1 MPKYTFK
8 EIVSK
13 CDVKRNIKEGE
24 KVEAACPVC
33 GSDHHLYITKAEDE
47 KVLAFCQHCKAKLP
61 DVLKA
66 LGMKPGES
74 PVAAKAP
81 APAEP
86 KKPKDHGK
94 RVERIV
100 YTYRDPDGREAY
112 CKIREKFEDGHKKFT
127 FLYTRPDG
135 VVVYKKPK
143 PCNNLYNLD
152 RLAAAKKTETLYIV
166 EGEKCADS
174 MTAAG
179 FLAASTNTGAES
191 PNLSETDKEILGKFS
206 NKIVI
211 PDNDDPGRGYAEF
224 WQQKQGAR
232 ILHLLEIWPDCPKKG
247 DIADYFQ
254 AGGDP
259 DKIRNY
265 QFPAQEEAAA
275 PDLETCQD
283 ERIVEYFNT
292 LDKAQMTS
300 PKLFERIHAIKDTVK
315 RQRVESLA
323 TFRASDLAIK
333 REFDK
338 NYKAF
343 MQEQAKK
350 GNGNQEEHYT
360 QFPGQPL
367 QLRCGEWY
375 CDEQGVRKFVLL
387 GNGNA
392 KTEIASPIP
401 LLPSAIYENQEN
413 GDEKIQLSFFKYGK
427 WKQILVSRSIAAS
440 KTKMVAL
447 ADHGMEITSETAGS
461 TVKYIAD
468 VVNRNQDTLPR
479 VASIGHMG
487 WDTKEDPKKEYGE
500 FVPYSDSIQ
509 PDVGDQFDVLL
520 KALEPKGTLQEW
532 YKIVCPLLKSPY
544 MRITIAASLA
554 SVLIGPMHAL
564 PFILHL
570 WGGTGAGKTVALKVA
585 ASIWGNPDEGK
596 MVDTMNNTINYVMN
610 KAGVLYSIPFFGDEL
625 QTIKGNYGNYDSLI
639 YRVTGQT
646 NRGRLR
652 ADGSMGRRLS
662 WQNSFLFTGEEPI
675 TQSNSGG
682 GAINRVIELE
692 CTEKIIQDGNGT
704 VAAIADCHGVLGPAF
719 VAQAKQ
725 SQDTNRKVFKQY
737 EKELQDMGGTG
748 KQVQAL
754 ALILTAYDL
763 FQSMAPAG
771 CPVLTVGDVKGC
783 IKTEQEVDVPQRAYE
798 YVCGQIGINQN
809 KFVMGG
815 INPKGETWGEV
826 FGDRTVKIFKESLE
840 RILKEEGYSLRA
852 VKREWL
858 KRGHMKRHKGR
869 IFWHSSIAGVPGQV
883 GELVLPLKDD

>member
-1 MPKYTFK
+1 MNKKLYSLN
-8 EIVSK
+8 EILSK
-13 CDVKRNIKEGE
+13 CGEWHKRGE
-24 KVEAACPVC
+24 NEWETACPVC
-33 GSDHHLYITKAEDE
+33 GSDHHLYIKEVEDG
-47 KVLAFCQHCKAKLP
+47 KVLAFCHKCHASLP
-61 DVLKA
+61 AVLKA
-66 LGMKPGES
+66 LGMNNGGN
-74 PVAAKAP
+74 PVAAKPP

-94 RVERIV
+94 QVERIV

-112 CKIREKFEDGHKKFT
+112 CKIREKFADGHKKFS
-127 FLYTRPDG
+127 FLYTDADG
-135 VVVYKKPK
+135 NLVYKKPK
-143 PCNNLYNLD
+143 HCNNLYNLD
-152 RLAAAKKTETLYIV
+152 KLDKLAKAAPDTPLYIV

-179 FLAASTNTGAES
+179 FLATSTNTGAES

-211 PDNDDPGRGYAEF
+211 PDYDDPGRAYAEF

-232 ILHLLEIWPDCPKKG
+232 ILPLPEIWPECPVKG
-247 DIADYFQ
+247 DVADYFQ
-254 AGGDP
+254 ADGDP
-259 DKIRNY
+259 EKIRNY

-275 PDLETCQD
+275 PDLETCQ
-283 ERIVEYFNT
+283 EEQIVEYFKT
-292 LDKAQMTS
+292 LDKAQLTS
-300 PKLFERIHAIKDTVK
+300 PKLFARICAIEDTAK

-323 TFRASDLAIK
+323 TFRASDLSIK

-338 NYKAF
+338 NYRAF
-343 MQEQAKK
+343 MHEQAKK

-367 QLRCGEWY
+367 QLRCGDWIA
-375 CDEQGVRKFVLL
+375 DEEGVRKFVLL
-387 GNGNA
+387 GNGNT
-392 KTEIASPIP
+392 KREDASSIP
-401 LLPSAIYENQEN
+401 LLPSAIYENQET
-413 GDEKIQLSFFKYGK
+413 GTEKIELSFFKYGK
-427 WKQILVSRSIAAS
+427 WKQILVPRSIVAN
-440 KTKMVAL
+440 KTKIIAL
-447 ADHGMEITSETAGS
+447 ADDGIEVTSENS
-461 TVKYIAD
+461 SFLVKYISD
-468 VVNRNQDTLPR
+468 VVNSNQDTLPR

-487 WDTKEDPKKEYGE
+487 WDPKEEYGE

-509 PDVGDQFDVLL
+509 PDVGDQFGALL
-520 KALEPKGTLQEW
+520 KALEPKGTLPEW

-544 MRITIAASLA
+544 MRMTIAASLA

-596 MVDTMNNTINYVMN
+596 MVDTMNNTINYIMD

-625 QTIKGNYGNYDSLI
+625 QTIKGNGGNYDSLI

-652 ADGSMGRRLS
+652 ANGSMVRRLS

-704 VAAIADCHGVLGPAF
+704 VAAIADCHGVLGRAF
-719 VAQAKQ
+719 VAQARQ
-725 SQDTNRKVFKQY
+725 SQDTNRKVFKQF

-754 ALILTAYDL
+754 ALMLTAYDL
-763 FQSMAPAG
+763 LQSMAPAG

-809 KFVMGG
+809 KFVMNG

-826 FGDRTVKIFKESLE
+826 FGDNTVDIFREALE
-840 RILKEEGYSLRA
+840 GILKEAGYSLRA

-858 KRGHMKRHKGR
+858 KRGYMKRYRKDGIFGR
-869 IFWHSSIAGVPGQV
+869 GSIAGITSNHIGT
-883 GELVLPLKDD
+883 LVLDRE

>member
-1 MPKYTFK
+1 MHKYTFE

-13 CDVKRNIKEGE
+13 CEVKRNIKEGE

-47 KVLAFCQHCKAKLP
+47 KVLAFCHHCKAKLP

-66 LGMKPGES
+66 LDTNNGGN
-74 PVAAKAP
+74 PVAAKPP

-86 KKPKDHGK
+86 KKPKDHGR

-100 YTYRDPDGREAY
+100 YTYRDPDGKEAY
-112 CKIREKFEDGHKKFT
+112 CKIREKFADGHKKFS
-127 FLYTRPDG
+127 FLYTDADG
-135 VVVYKKPK
+135 NLVYKKPK
-143 PCNNLYNLD
+143 HCNNLYNLD
-152 RLAAAKKTETLYIV
+152 KLDKLATAAPDTPLYIV

-174 MTAAG
+174 MTAAD
-179 FLAASTNTGAES
+179 FLATSTNTGAES
-191 PNLSETDKEILGKFS
+191 PKLSEMDKEILGKFS

-211 PDNDDPGRGYAEF
+211 PDNDDPGRAYAEF
-224 WQQKQGAR
+224 WQQEQGAR
-232 ILHLLEIWPDCPKKG
+232 ILPLPEIWPGCPEKG

-254 AGGDP
+254 ANGDP
-259 DKIRNY
+259 DKVRNY

-275 PDLETCQD
+275 LDLGTCQD
-283 ERIVEYFNT
+283 EQIVEYFKT
-292 LDKAQMTS
+292 LDKAQLTS
-300 PKLFERIHAIKDTVK
+300 PKLLARICAIKDPAK
-315 RQRVESLA
+315 RQRVKSLA
-323 TFRASDLAIK
+323 TFRAGDLAIK
-333 REFDK
+333 REFED
-338 NYKAF
+338 NYRAF
-343 MQEQAKK
+343 MHEQAKK

-375 CDEQGVRKFVLL
+375 CDERGVLKFVLL
-387 GNGNA
+387 GNGNT
-392 KTEIASPIP
+392 KKEPASSIP
-401 LLPSAIYENQEN
+401 LLPSAIYENQET
-413 GDEKIQLSFFKYGK
+413 GTEKIELSFFKNGK
-427 WKQILVSRSIAAS
+427 WKQILVPRSIVAN
-440 KTKMVAL
+440 KTKIIAL
-447 ADHGMEITSETAGS
+447 ADDGIEVTSENS
-461 TVKYIAD
+461 SFLVKYISD
-468 VVNRNQDTLPR
+468 VVNSNQDTLPR
-479 VASIGHMG
+479 VVSIGHMG
-487 WDTKEDPKKEYGE
+487 WDPKEEYGE

-509 PDVGDQFDVLL
+509 PDVGDQFGALL
-520 KALEPKGTLQEW
+520 KAMEPKGTLSEW
-532 YKIVCPLLKSPY
+532 YGVVCPLLKSPY

-596 MVDTMNNTINYVMN
+596 MVDTMNNTINYIMD

-625 QTIKGNYGNYDSLI
+625 QTIKGNGGNYDSLI

-652 ADGSMGRRLS
+652 ANGSMGRRLS

-719 VAQAKQ
+719 VAQARQ
-725 SQDTNRKVFKQY
+725 SQDTNRTVFRQF

-763 FQSMAPAG
+763 LQSMAPAG
-771 CPVLTVGDVKGC
+771 CPVLTAEDVKGC

-809 KFVMGG
+809 KFVMNG

-826 FGDRTVKIFKESLE
+826 FSDNTVDIFREALE
-840 RILKEEGYSLRA
+840 GILKEAGYSLRA

-858 KRGHMKRHKGR
+858 KRGYMKRYRKDGIFGR
-869 IFWHSSIAGVPGQV
+869 GSIAGITSNHIGT
-883 GELVLPLKDD
+883 LVLDRE

>member
-13 CDVKRNIKEGE
+13 CEVKRNIKERE

-47 KVLAFCQHCKAKLP
+47 KVLAYCHHCKAKLP
-61 DVLKA
+61 AVLKA
-66 LGMKPGES
+66 LGMNNGGN
-74 PVAAKAP
+74 PVAAKPP

-86 KKPKDHGK
+86 KNPKDHGK

-112 CKIREKFEDGHKKFT
+112 CKIREKFEDGHKKFS
-127 FLYTRPDG
+127 FLYTDADG
-135 VVVYKKPK
+135 NLVYKKPK
-143 PCNNLYNLD
+143 HCNNLYNLD
-152 RLAAAKKTETLYIV
+152 KLDKLAKAAPDTPLYIV

-174 MTAAG
+174 MTAAD
-179 FLAASTNTGAES
+179 FLATSTNTGAES
-191 PNLSETDKEILGKFS
+191 PKLSETDKEILGKFS

-211 PDNDDPGRGYAEF
+211 PDNDGPGRDYADY
-224 WQQKQGAR
+224 WQREHGAR
-232 ILHLLEIWPDCPKKG
+232 ILSLPEIWPKCPIKG

-275 PDLETCQD
+275 LDLGTCREEQL
-283 ERIVEYFNT
+283 EEYFNT
-292 LDKAQMTS
+292 LDKAQLTS
-300 PKLFERIHAIKDTVK
+300 PKLFARICAIQDTVK

-323 TFRASDLAIK
+323 LFRAGDLSIK

-343 MQEQAKK
+343 MYEQAKK

-360 QFPGQPL
+360 QFPEQPL
-367 QLRCGEWY
+367 QLRCGEWI
-375 CDEQGVRKFVLL
+375 CDERGVWKFVLL
-387 GNGNA
+387 GNGNT
-392 KTEIASPIP
+392 KKEIASSIP

-413 GDEKIQLSFFKYGK
+413 GEEKIQLSFFKNGK
-427 WKQILVSRSIAAS
+427 WKQILVPRSIAAS
-440 KTKMVAL
+440 KTKIVAL
-447 ADHGMEITSETAGS
+447 ADKGMEITSETASS

-487 WDTKEDPKKEYGE
+487 WDTNGE

-509 PDVGDQFDVLL
+509 PDFGDQFGALL
-520 KALEPKGTLQEW
+520 TAIEPKGTLQEW
-532 YKIVCPLLKSPY
+532 YKIVVPLLKSPY
-544 MRITIAASLA
+544 MRMTIAASLA
-554 SVLIGPMHAL
+554 SALIGPMRGL
-564 PFILHL
+564 PFVFHL

-596 MVDTMNNTINYVMN
+596 MVDTMNNTINYIME

-625 QTIKGNYGNYDSLI
+625 QTIKGNGGNYDSLI
-639 YRVTGQT
+639 YRVTGQA

-652 ADGSMGRRLS
+652 ANGSMGRRLS

-682 GAINRVIELE
+682 GAINRVVELE
-692 CTEKIIQDGNGT
+692 CTEKIIQDGNRT
-704 VAAIADCHGVLGPAF
+704 VTEIADCYGVLGPAF
-719 VAQAKQ
+719 IAQARK
-725 SQDTNRKVFKQY
+725 SHDTNRTVFRQY
-737 EKELQDMGGTG
+737 EKELLGMEGTG
-748 KQVQAL
+748 KQAQAL
-754 ALILTAYDL
+754 ALMLTAYSL
-763 FQSMAPAG
+763 FQSTAPSD
-771 CPVLTVGDVKGC
+771 CPMLTIKDAKGC
-783 IKTEQEVDVPQRAYE
+783 MKSSQEVDTARRAYE

-809 KFVMGG
+809 KFVMNG
-815 INPKGETWGEV
+815 INPKGETWGAV
-826 FGDRTVKIFKESLE
+826 FGNNTVDIFREALE
-840 RILKEEGYSLRA
+840 GILKEGGYSLRA

-858 KRGHMKRHKGR
+858 KRGYMKHYRKDG
-869 IFWHSSIAGVPGQV
+869 IFGHGSIGGITSNHI
-883 GELVLPLKDD
+883 GTLVLDRK